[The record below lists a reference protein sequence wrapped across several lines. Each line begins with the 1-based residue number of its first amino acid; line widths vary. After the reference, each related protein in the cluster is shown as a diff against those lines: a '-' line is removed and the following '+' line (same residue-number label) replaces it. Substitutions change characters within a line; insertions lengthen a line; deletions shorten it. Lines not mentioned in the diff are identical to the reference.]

1 VNRLTAATTSALNM
15 VAAFFAVALVFV
27 VTGAPAALAPGAV
40 MSPDGGPDLLVDG
53 CIVRLLSTGPVI
65 LDDANHHCSPRVTGV
80 SVVGNDLH
88 IAHDP
93 VTEIV
98 SASVS
103 IDETL
108 TQRGVI
114 AGASAG
120 FSVTV
125 VRFFDTDVPGVV
137 AADSGNVTGS
147 TSNVFVTWM
156 SVP

>member
-1 VNRLTAATTSALNM
+1 VNRLLLVLTATLAFLAGTV
-15 VAAFFAVALVFV
+15 VA
-27 VTGAPAALAPGAV
+27 
-40 MSPDGGPDLLVDG
+40 PDGTDLMVDG
-53 CIVRLLSTGPVI
+53 CIVRLLSTGPVV
-65 LDDANHHCSPRVTGV
+65 LDDASHHCSPRVTGV

-125 VRFFDTDVPGVV
+125 VRFFDTDNNGDVV

-147 TSNVFVTWM
+147 TSNIFVTWM